1 MMKIPK
7 NKRNQTIRHH
17 ANIFRNVRINVYAH
31 DGKKC
36 KIMLCEKNKFD
47 TYIQFKKMKRNS
59 NNNFLC

>member
-1 MMKIPK
+1 MEK
-7 NKRNQTIRHH
+7 N
-17 ANIFRNVRINVYAH
+17 V
-31 DGKKC
+31 